1 MLLTLWHLGARRGE
15 VFRLQW
21 DDVYFEKRRIRLST
35 RKRQDGTLE
44 YDWLPM
50 THELSESL
58 SRWKRKG
65 MFPFQ
70 ANVFGQ
76 VMSYG
81 ISETTHGEPLT
92 ERNQFMNGLCKKA
105 GVALR
110 VSQCT
115 PPDSVNTVCDGPTCE
130 YYPNGARHK
139 SHKRCS
145 I

>member
-50 THELSESL
+50 THELSEFL

-115 PPDSVNTVCDGPTCE
+115 PPDSVNAV
-130 YYPNGARHK
+130 
-139 SHKRCS
+139 
-145 I
+145 